1 MAVAAP
7 SIGKQSGFQLSAKGQ
22 ENAAGFLF
30 ILPALIIIVTFIFF
44 PLLSAFLISFTNWN
58 GLQPPA
64 EAQNVGLRNY
74 ERIFGLDGTTVV
86 RDEFFVAIKNT
97 FYYTLGVVPT
107 QTVLALIL
115 AFIVNQQFLRFR
127 GFFRVAFYFPSITS
141 SIVIA
146 TIFLWLF
153 NRNGVINGVI
163 GGVASALGLEYSPV
177 TWINDA
183 NGIIHN
189 FLRLFGLTLR
199 TAPAWMTETNILGQ
213 TVWQWISG
221 PSVTMLA
228 IMLLAIW
235 TTTGTMMLI
244 FLAALQ
250 DIPRQ
255 LYEAASVDGAT
266 RLQQFFLITVP
277 MLRPTTFFRADHR
290 LDRLLPSLRSDLR
303 DLARQS
309 CRHDQDHRLD
319 RLPQPARLTSRT
331 RRGARLCLVR
341 DHRSFH
347 HLPAALGRQDC
358 AAIARGAAENVYEC
372 SSSTELRRAWLRA
385 AA

>member
-1 MAVAAP
+1 MAVTAP
-7 SIGKQSGFQLSAKGQ
+7 ALSNRGGFRLSAKGQ
-22 ENAAGFLF
+22 ERAAGFMF
-30 ILPALIIIVTFIFF
+30 ILPALIIVFIFIF
-44 PLLSAFLISFTNWN
+44 LPLFSAFLISFTNWN
-58 GLQPPA
+58 GLQPPF
-64 EAQNVGLRNY
+64 EAQGVGLANY
-74 ERIFGLDGTTVV
+74 ARIFGLDGTTVV

-107 QTVLALIL
+107 QTVLALVL

-163 GGVASALGLEYSPV
+163 TGVANFLGLQYTPV

-189 FLRLFGLTLR
+189 ILRLFGITIR
-199 TAPAWMTETNILGQ
+199 TAPAWMTETTILGQ
-213 TVWQWISG
+213 TIWQWISG

-266 RLQQFFLITVP
+266 RWQQFRLITVP
-277 MLRPTTFFRADHR
+277 MLRPTTFFVLTIGLIGCFQVFDQIYVISQGNPAGTTKTIAWIVFRN
-290 LDRLLPSLRSDLR
+290 LRNSQAGL
-303 DLARQS
+303 
-309 CRHDQDHRLD
+309 
-319 RLPQPARLTSRT
+319 
-331 RRGARLCLVR
+331 G
-341 DHRSFH
+341 
-347 HLPAALGRQDC
+347 AAL
-358 AAIARGAAENVYEC
+358 AFVLFVIIAIFTVFQ
-372 SSSTELRRAWLRA
+372 RRLVGKTVQQ
-385 AA
+385 

>member
-163 GGVASALGLEYSPV
+163 GGVASALGLDYSPV

-277 MLRPTTFFRADHR
+277 MLRPTTFFVLTIGLIGCFQVFDQIYVISQGNPAGTTKTIAWIVFRN
-290 LDRLLPSLRSDLR
+290 LR
-303 DLARQS
+303 DSQAGL
-309 CRHDQDHRLD
+309 
-319 RLPQPARLTSRT
+319 
-331 RRGARLCLVR
+331 G
-341 DHRSFH
+341 
-347 HLPAALGRQDC
+347 AAL
-358 AAIARGAAENVYEC
+358 AFVLFVIIAVF
-372 SSSTELRRAWLRA
+372 TIFQRRLVGKTVQQ
-385 AA
+385 

>member
-7 SIGKQSGFQLSAKGQ
+7 SIGNRGGFRLSAKGQ
-22 ENAAGFLF
+22 ERAAGFMF
-30 ILPALIIIVTFIFF
+30 ILPALIIVIIFIFL
-44 PLLSAFLISFTNWN
+44 PLFSAFLISFTNWN
-58 GLQPPA
+58 GLQPPF
-64 EAQNVGLRNY
+64 EAQGVGLRNY
-74 ERIFGLDGTTVV
+74 ERILGLDGTTVV

-163 GGVASALGLEYSPV
+163 TAVAGFLGLQYTPV

-189 FLRLFGLTLR
+189 FLRLFGVTIR

-213 TVWQWISG
+213 TIWQWISG

-266 RLQQFFLITVP
+266 RWQQFRLITVP
-277 MLRPTTFFRADHR
+277 MLRPTTFFVLTIGLIGCFQVFDQIYVISQGNPAGTTKTIAWIVFRN
-290 LDRLLPSLRSDLR
+290 LR
-303 DLARQS
+303 DSQAGL
-309 CRHDQDHRLD
+309 
-319 RLPQPARLTSRT
+319 
-331 RRGARLCLVR
+331 G
-341 DHRSFH
+341 
-347 HLPAALGRQDC
+347 AAL
-358 AAIARGAAENVYEC
+358 AFVLFVIIAIFTVIQ
-372 SSSTELRRAWLRA
+372 RRMVGKTVQQ
-385 AA
+385 